1 MHALHFD
8 LISISL
14 ATHPPSFLHPPCCC
28 SGLGS
33 IHACSDCVRLQ
44 FFPWSSPSCMHS
56 KRKSAGCKRPSID
69 LNFFS
74 QSGQGVQGQGRERKR
89 KRKRETTYVRTK
101 HSCTLLAAGGRV
113 QETAG
118 RRGRQKGVEV
128 RVAARETS
136 KMCGVGTL
144 PCPVLRCMHYSSGSG
159 SQQH

>member
-8 LISISL
+8 LISVHLLGHSS
-14 ATHPPSFLHPPCCC
+14 SFLSAPPLLLLGARLHPCMQR
-28 SGLGS
+28 L
-33 IHACSDCVRLQ
+33 RLQ
-44 FFPWSSPSCMHS
+44 FFPWSSPPCMHS

-74 QSGQGVQGQGRERKR
+74 QSGQGVQGQGRER

-128 RVAARETS
+128 RVATRETS

-144 PCPVLRCMHYSSGSG
+144 PCPVLRCMHYSSGS
-159 SQQH
+159 QRH